1 LQLKK
6 VADEE
11 ERQQQEE
18 LAAAIAMSR
27 QLSFQDRVR
36 KLKAEFENNPEPSV
50 NAVGVS
56 TIR

>member
-1 LQLKK
+1 M
-6 VADEE
+6 VAEE
-11 ERQQQEE
+11 EEKKQQEE

-36 KLKAEFENNPEPSV
+36 KLKAEFETNPEPSV